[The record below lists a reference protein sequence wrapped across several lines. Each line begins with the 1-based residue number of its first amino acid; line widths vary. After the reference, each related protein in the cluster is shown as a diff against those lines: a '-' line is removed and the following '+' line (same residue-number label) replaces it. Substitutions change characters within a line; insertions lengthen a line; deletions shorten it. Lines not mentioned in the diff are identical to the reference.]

1 MLLLKVT
8 VQDPSES
15 SRVLE
20 VHGVDIDGSR
30 VLRTDS
36 PVVANALATRFSGDS
51 GLRGV
56 LLQRWVDW

>member
-1 MLLLKVT
+1 VLLLKVT

-20 VHGVDIDGSR
+20 VHGVDIDGYG

-36 PVVANALATRFSGDS
+36 PVVANALATRFSGNS
-51 GLRGV
+51 GLRG